1 MYGMRFAATRGIT
14 LLPRW
19 PGPRQGLR
27 IVLGDGPMIKSETEF
42 LDTMLEMVKATE
54 MNHEYAVSA
63 VVTMARLIERGY
75 DGLAFEVLETFR
87 PGA

>member
-1 MYGMRFAATRGIT
+1 
-14 LLPRW
+14 
-19 PGPRQGLR
+19 
-27 IVLGDGPMIKSETEF
+27 MIKSETEF

-54 MNHEYAVSA
+54 KDEDAAIAAVI
-63 VVTMARLIERGY
+63 TMARLIDRGY

>member
-1 MYGMRFAATRGIT
+1 MYGVRFAATRGIT
-14 LLPRW
+14 LLSRW
-19 PGPRQGLR
+19 PAPRQDLR
-27 IVLGDGPMIKSETEF
+27 IVLGDGPMIKNETEF
-42 LDTMLEMVKATE
+42 LDTMLDLVKATE
-54 MNHEYAVSA
+54 TDHEYAVSA